1 MSSDSNIILLAIFSV
16 TTVVLGLF
24 TFFVLMMVR
33 SHRKIEAAQRERLR
47 QMQIFSEKLQA
58 AREEEQKQIARELH
72 DELGGALTGIK
83 YDMLWLGKHTAM
95 KRSVKERYQAIRAM
109 VDTTTKTVQRISSG
123 LRPKILDT
131 VGLAAA
137 VEWHTREFTK
147 RTSIE
152 VKLNQTDELPPMD
165 DAVATG
171 IYRIIQE
178 ALTNVARHSEATR
191 AEVALRMNNGEL
203 QVNITD
209 NGKGIDQAMIAHPE
223 SLGILSMQERAR
235 MLGGN
240 MVITSSPGK
249 GTCIVLTVQ
258 IHSGILPKMAT
269 EDMTE
274 GKSL

>member
-1 MSSDSNIILLAIFSV
+1 MSPDSNIIIIAIFSV

-24 TFFVLMMVR
+24 LFFVVMMVR

-47 QMQIFSEKLQA
+47 QMQIFSEKLQS

-83 YDMLWLGKHTAM
+83 YDLLWLGKHTAM
-95 KRSVKERYQAIRAM
+95 KRDVKERFQTIRDM

-137 VEWHTREFTK
+137 VEWHIREFTK

-152 VKLNQTDELPPMD
+152 VTLKHIDKLPPLD
-165 DAVATG
+165 DGVTTG
-171 IYRIIQE
+171 VYRIIQE
-178 ALTNVARHSEATR
+178 ALTNIARHSQATR
-191 AEVALRMNNGEL
+191 AEVALQLNNGVL
-203 QVNITD
+203 QVEITD
-209 NGKGIDQAMIAHPE
+209 NGKGIDQAMIVHPE

-235 MLGGN
+235 MLGGKVMFTN
-240 MVITSSPGK
+240 NSGK
-249 GTCIVLTVQ
+249 GTCVTLTAP
-258 IHSGILPKMAT
+258 IHGDNQSQVTK
-269 EDMTE
+269 E
-274 GKSL
+274 GGSLQ

>member
-1 MSSDSNIILLAIFSV
+1 
-16 TTVVLGLF
+16 LF
-24 TFFVLMMVR
+24 LFFVVMMVR

-58 AREEEQKQIARELH
+58 TREEEQKQIARELH

-95 KRSVKERYQAIRAM
+95 KSDVKKRYEAVRAM

-147 RTSIE
+147 RTSIQVE
-152 VKLNQTDELPPMD
+152 LKQADKLPFLD
-165 DAVATG
+165 DAVSTG

-178 ALTNVARHSEATR
+178 ALTNIARHSEATR
-191 AEVALRMNNGEL
+191 AEVAMRLNNSEL
-203 QVNITD
+203 QVEIAD
-209 NGKGIDQAMIAHPE
+209 NGKGIDQAMIIHPE

-235 MLGGN
+235 MLGGKIA
-240 MVITSSPGK
+240 ITSNPGK
-249 GTCIVLTVQ
+249 GTCIILSTP
-258 IHSGILPKMAT
+258 IHNGNQSKSAMA
-269 EDMTE
+269 E
-274 GKSL
+274 SNSP

>member
-1 MSSDSNIILLAIFSV
+1 MSSDSNIILTAIFSV

-24 TFFVLMMVR
+24 LFFVIMMVR
-33 SHRKIEAAQRERLR
+33 SHRKIEAAQRERIR
-47 QMQIFSEKLQA
+47 QMQIFSEKLQS

-83 YDMLWLGKHTAM
+83 YDLLWLGKHTAM
-95 KRSVKERYQAIRAM
+95 KSVVKERFQTIRAM

-131 VGLAAA
+131 VGLEAA

-152 VKLNQTDELPPMD
+152 VKLKEINKLPSLD

-171 IYRIIQE
+171 VYRIIQE
-178 ALTNVARHSEATR
+178 ALTNVARHSGATR
-191 AEVALRMNNGEL
+191 AEVAMQLNDGEL
-203 QVNITD
+203 RVEIAD

-235 MLGGN
+235 MLGGKIA
-240 MVITSSPGK
+240 ITSNPGK
-249 GTCIVLTVQ
+249 GTCVILSAP
-258 IHSGILPKMAT
+258 IHGGNQLNEANVAKAGG
-269 EDMTE
+269 D
-274 GKSL
+274 SL

>member
-1 MSSDSNIILLAIFSV
+1 MSPDSNIIITAIFSV
-16 TTVVLGLF
+16 TAVVLGLF
-24 TFFVLMMVR
+24 LFFVVMMVR
-33 SHRKIEAAQRERLR
+33 NHHKIEAAQRERLR
-47 QMQIFSEKLQA
+47 QMQIFSEKLQS

-83 YDMLWLGKHTAM
+83 YDLLWLGKHTAM
-95 KRSVKERYQAIRAM
+95 KRDVKERYQAVRAM

-137 VEWHTREFTK
+137 VEWHIREFIK

-152 VKLNQTDELPPMD
+152 VKLLQTNELPSMD

-171 IYRIIQE
+171 VYRIIQE

-191 AEVALRMNNGEL
+191 AEVAMRLINGEL
-203 QVNITD
+203 QVEITD
-209 NGKGIDQAMIAHPE
+209 NGKGIDQAMIVHPE

-235 MLGGN
+235 MLGGK
-240 MVITSSPGK
+240 VLFTSNPGK
-249 GTCIVLTVQ
+249 GTSVVLIAPIRGGNQ
-258 IHSGILPKMAT
+258 S
-269 EDMTE
+269 E
-274 GKSL
+274 GTIAGVNSI

>member
-1 MSSDSNIILLAIFSV
+1 MSADSNIILTAVFSI
-16 TTVVLGLF
+16 TAVVLGLF
-24 TFFVLMMVR
+24 LFFVVMMLR

-47 QMQIFSEKLQA
+47 QMQLFSEKLQS

-83 YDMLWLGKHTAM
+83 YDLLWLGKHTAM
-95 KRSVKERYQAIRAM
+95 KSVVKKRYQAIRAM
-109 VDTTTKTVQRISSG
+109 VDSTTKTVQRISSG

-152 VKLNQTDELPPMD
+152 VKLQQPATIPSMG
-165 DAVATG
+165 DAMTTG
-171 IYRIIQE
+171 VYRIIQE

-191 AEVALRMNNGEL
+191 AEVTMRLNDGEL
-203 QVNITD
+203 HVEIAD
-209 NGKGIDQAMIAHPE
+209 NGKGIDQAMIVHPE

-235 MLGGN
+235 MLGGKIA
-240 MVITSSPGK
+240 ITSNPGK
-249 GTCIVLTVQ
+249 GTCIVLSAP
-258 IHSGILPKMAT
+258 IHNGNQSTT
-269 EDMTE
+269 ESN
-274 GKSL
+274 SL

>member
-178 ALTNVARHSEATR
+178 ALTNVARHSEATH
-191 AEVALRMNNGEL
+191 AEVALRMNNDEL

>member
-1 MSSDSNIILLAIFSV
+1 LSSDSNIILLAIFSV

-152 VKLNQTDELPPMD
+152 VKLNQTHELPPIS

-191 AEVALRMNNGEL
+191 AEVALRLNNGEL
-203 QVNITD
+203 QVEIAD

-240 MVITSSPGK
+240 MVITSNPGK
-249 GTCIVLTVQ
+249 GTCIVLSVQ

-269 EDMTE
+269 EDMAE
-274 GKSL
+274 GKSQ

>member
-1 MSSDSNIILLAIFSV
+1 MSSDSNIILTAIFSV

-24 TFFVLMMVR
+24 LFFVIMMVR
-33 SHRKIEAAQRERLR
+33 SHRKIEAAQRERIR
-47 QMQIFSEKLQA
+47 HMQIFSEKLQS

-83 YDMLWLGKHTAM
+83 YDLLWLGKHTAM
-95 KRSVKERYQAIRAM
+95 KSVVKERFQTIRAM

-131 VGLAAA
+131 VGLEAA

-152 VKLNQTDELPPMD
+152 VKLKEINKLPSLD

-171 IYRIIQE
+171 VYRIIQE
-178 ALTNVARHSEATR
+178 ALTNVARHSGATR
-191 AEVALRMNNGEL
+191 AEVAMQLNDGEL
-203 QVNITD
+203 RVEIAD

-235 MLGGN
+235 MLGGKIA
-240 MVITSSPGK
+240 ITSNPGK
-249 GTCIVLTVQ
+249 GTCVILSAP
-258 IHSGILPKMAT
+258 IHGGNQLNEANVAKAGG
-269 EDMTE
+269 D
-274 GKSL
+274 SL